1 MKESKKPARK
11 PAARTETISID
22 KLQPEQARG
31 NFKARLLANPNF
43 FGNLKKSPFKP
54 VLNILA
60 DTAYEE
66 IACVGFQPQFN
77 RLEAVVYINRDSGYG
92 GNICSS
98 GSQGVCTLL
107 SLFRQGSHLAGSG
120 PEQF

>member
-1 MKESKKPARK
+1 MRLIHFVPAKCSRFGLRNAPKKPRQK
-11 PAARTETISID
+11 
-22 KLQPEQARG
+22 RG
-31 NFKARLLANPNF
+31 NFKALLLANPNF

-98 GSQGVCTLL
+98 GSQEYVRFYL
-107 SLFRQGSHLAGSG
+107 SFDNGATWQDQGLSSFSA
-120 PEQF
+120 